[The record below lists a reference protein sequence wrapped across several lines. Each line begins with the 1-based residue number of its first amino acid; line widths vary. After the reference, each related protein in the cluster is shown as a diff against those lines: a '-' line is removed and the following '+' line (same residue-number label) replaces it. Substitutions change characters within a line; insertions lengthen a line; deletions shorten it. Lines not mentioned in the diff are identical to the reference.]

1 MSGAAEFYHDF
12 DNDDDDDAMALG
24 NEWLHHQE
32 DKWHPYQGDGSDS
45 PWEGDDGHSTRNKSE
60 DALICKVITRG
71 MFQGRD
77 FGREVASPS
86 LGGRPA
92 IVNCMAQAP

>member
-1 MSGAAEFYHDF
+1 VLAVASHLAVVGLVVAVSKLDLRR
-12 DNDDDDDAMALG
+12 D
-24 NEWLHHQE
+24 
-32 DKWHPYQGDGSDS
+32 
-45 PWEGDDGHSTRNKSE
+45 R
-60 DALICKVITRG
+60 CG